1 MSIENHKWS
10 DGQLLL
16 LAHSDD
22 EIHLEFTLI
31 PEIFS
36 FNKQDAIAIAKHFN
50 VDNGPLVGGIKDLIS
65 SCEDVIKSERVFGG
79 NAIEYQ
85 FFKSALQKLITK
97 EGLDNNQE

>member
-16 LAHSDD
+16 LSHSDD

-36 FNKQDAIAIAKHFN
+36 FNKQDTIAIAKHFN
-50 VDNGPLVGGIKDLIS
+50 EDRESLVEGIKELIQNI
-65 SCEDVIKSERVFGG
+65 ESEAKIGG
-79 NAIEYQ
+79 VSDGYYRA
-85 FFKSALQKLITK
+85 KDGLQKLITK
-97 EGLDNNQE
+97 EE